1 MKYASVIIGREE
13 NDTVGVS
20 SCSQRKKEKKGRAL
34 FPRRILQKVY
44 HLSLYLRSSLP
55 RYNKGKKS
63 RGGVVGGIWS
73 VFDAERARLA
83 VVRGRREKV
92 GNVR

>member
-1 MKYASVIIGREE
+1 MIRSVFRAVRRGKRRRRDARYSLVVFFKKYI
-13 NDTVGVS
+13 T
-20 SCSQRKKEKKGRAL
+20 
-34 FPRRILQKVY
+34 
-44 HLSLYLRSSLP
+44 SLYLGSSLP

-83 VVRGRREKV
+83 AVRGRREKV